1 MTDGGAVAQ
10 TFFRQIQPVAAAV
23 PYMTVLGNHEGGTNF
38 AGDLHHYVK
47 RFNMPNKAKTSNVYY
62 SFDVGPAHIVAF
74 SRYLLPIVI
83 YDCYI
88 GLLIN
93 CLPQNVN
100 D

>member
-1 MTDGGAVAQ
+1 MPYIHTTTIVGDFAYDFMTDGGAVAQ

-83 YDCYI
+83 
-88 GLLIN
+88 
-93 CLPQNVN
+93 
-100 D
+100 